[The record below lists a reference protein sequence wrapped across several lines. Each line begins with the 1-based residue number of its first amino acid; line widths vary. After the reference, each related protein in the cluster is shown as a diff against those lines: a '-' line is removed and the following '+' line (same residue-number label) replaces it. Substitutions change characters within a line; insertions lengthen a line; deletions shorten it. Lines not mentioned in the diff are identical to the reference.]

1 MICIAVN
8 TDTMMISEYSNY
20 DFTGFAEL
28 NGVHLALNKNGNIY
42 ELGGET
48 DAGTDIDAVFETGMD
63 DFGISKSKRLIGM
76 TVGIRSDGEMQYRP
90 HRFNEYGEYVPIETT
105 EEETI
110 ETRKLKTEKTKL
122 SRVIGIEM
130 SNVDGS
136 DFSIDSMELDVRLSP
151 RRSGGS

>member
-1 MICIAVN
+1 
-8 TDTMMISEYSNY
+8 
-20 DFTGFAEL
+20 
-28 NGVHLALNKNGNIY
+28 
-42 ELGGET
+42 
-48 DAGTDIDAVFETGMD
+48 MD

-90 HRFNEYGEYVPIETT
+90 HRFNEYGEYIPIETT

-136 DFSIDSMELDVRLSP
+136 DFSVDSMELDVRLSP